1 MEKRASK
8 MANNNE
14 TNRDSKTLAVPV
26 NIGSDHIRGSINAP
40 ITIVEYGDYECPYT
54 GRAYPVVQELIKQF
68 GDQIYFVFR
77 NFPLSDI
84 HPHAQHASEAAEAAA
99 GQDKFWQMHDYLFE
113 HQKALDDNH
122 LLEYA
127 KKVGLDIDRF
137 KKEMSKHVYAPII
150 NKSLKSGIDS
160 GVEGTPTFFV
170 NGVRYEDS
178 WDFDTFSSFLK
189 ENLPR

>member
-1 MEKRASK
+1 MKKRASK
-8 MANNNE
+8 MTNNNK
-14 TNRDSKTLAVPV
+14 TNGDSKTLTVPV
-26 NIGSDHIRGSINAP
+26 NIGLDHIRGSINAP

-54 GRAYPVVQELIKQF
+54 GMAYPVVQDIMKQF

-77 NFPLSDI
+77 NFPLNDI
-84 HPHAQHASEAAEAAA
+84 HPHAQHAAEAAEAAA
-99 GQDKFWQMHDYLFE
+99 AQGKFWQMHDHLFE

-127 KKVGLDIDRF
+127 KKVGLDIDKF
-137 KKEMSKHVYAPII
+137 KNEMSEHVYAPLI
-150 NKSLKSGIDS
+150 NKSLKAGIDS

-170 NGVRYEDS
+170 NGIRYEDS